1 MDELCRRYWHPLYG
15 YALRMDYSA
24 ADAEDATQEFF
35 VKLLQNREMLN
46 RADRTDRVKGRFRTY
61 LLTSFKYFL
70 ADQYAK
76 AMTQRRG
83 GGAIHLSL
91 ETSLTGHP
99 APLESTLASHEE
111 SAEVAYERQWAEVLV
126 ERAKMEVR
134 AEYEK
139 IGKAAWFDRLGE
151 RRAAIRP
158 TPRWRRGW
166 GDLWRR

>member
-1 MDELCRRYWHPLYG
+1 MKRSNHSGARGGSL
-15 YALRMDYSA
+15 
-24 ADAEDATQEFF
+24 F
-35 VKLLQNREMLN
+35 
-46 RADRTDRVKGRFRTY
+46 
-61 LLTSFKYFL
+61 FL

-91 ETSLTGHP
+91 ETSLTGDS

-111 SAEVAYERQWAEVLV
+111 SAEVAYDWQWAEVLV

-139 IGKAAWFDRLGE
+139 IGKAAWFDRLGGAQSSDTPYAQVAE
-151 RRAAIRP
+151 ELGCSLEAVKSFVPRMKRRFRAALELEVAR
-158 TPRWRRGW
+158 TVAESSEVESEMAYLAQLLRQG
-166 GDLWRR
+166 G

>member
-46 RADRTDRVKGRFRTY
+46 RADRADRVKGRFRTY

-91 ETSLTGHP
+91 ETSLTGDS

-111 SAEVAYERQWAEVLV
+111 SAEVAYDRQWAEVLV

-139 IGKAAWFDRLGE
+139 IGKAAWFDRLGG
-151 RRAAIRP
+151 AQSSD
-158 TPRWRRGW
+158 TPYAEVAEGL
-166 GDLWRR
+166 G